1 MEEKNSLVY
10 KDNKN
15 KIWRENGKFL
25 GKKWEYAGPLPHG
38 RGPAYSHL
46 NTRVVSHAG
55 EICSLVLPYPCIVW
69 QYLLV
74 FDFL

>member
-25 GKKWEYAGPLPHG
+25 GKKWEYAGPLP
-38 RGPAYSHL
+38 
-46 NTRVVSHAG
+46 
-55 EICSLVLPYPCIVW
+55 
-69 QYLLV
+69 
-74 FDFL
+74 